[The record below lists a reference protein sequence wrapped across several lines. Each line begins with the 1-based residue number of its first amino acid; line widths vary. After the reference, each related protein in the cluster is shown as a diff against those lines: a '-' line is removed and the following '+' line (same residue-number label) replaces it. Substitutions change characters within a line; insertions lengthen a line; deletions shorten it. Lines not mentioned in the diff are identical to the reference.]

1 MDFIENTKHTIFKY
15 GLLGAKDR
23 VLVCVSG
30 GPDSVALLHALN
42 NIKDELELTLH
53 IAHLNHM
60 LRKEAVKEEIF
71 VKNLGKKLYIPV
83 STEKK
88 DILKLSK
95 RCKASIE
102 DKARQMRY
110 QFFLKVAR
118 VNKLNKIAVAHT
130 KDDQAETVLMR
141 LIKGAGPRG
150 LCGISAKR
158 KFDGIYVIRPLIE
171 TWKREVLSFLK
182 EERLSYRLDKTNLK
196 NIYLRNKVRN
206 LLLRDLQNDFNPN
219 IKEILTNTSKEIT
232 KAYDFLHIRAKGVF
246 NKISSFRG
254 DDLIISLDKLLKCHD
269 AIKSEV
275 IRIAIEKKKGDLN
288 KISYK
293 NWEDMERLINF
304 GKSGSSLDIPSIT
317 VIRDYD
323 TLVLR
328 PSALCHKFSTV
339 HKGVRGRPSPTLG
352 GCSAN
357 EVSAEG
363 GLAHL
368 AEVRCYSSKL
378 ISQRTRR
385 IGLKEKKSWRLKIPG
400 KTFIKELGV
409 GFEAGLLDKVPTS
422 FKNKD
427 KTTEYFDYKM
437 LELPL
442 IVRTRAGGDRFKP
455 LGMERDKKLQDF
467 LVDEKVSRHKRDK
480 LALVSS
486 GDKIVWVTGYRISDF
501 AKLTPQTKKVL
512 CLKCKEL

>member
-1 MDFIENTKHTIFKY
+1 MDFIEKAKHTIFKY
-15 GLLGAKDR
+15 DLLRAKDR

-42 NIKDELELTLH
+42 NIKDELDLTLH

-71 VKNLGKKLYIPV
+71 VKNLGKKLNIPV
-83 STEKK
+83 SSEKR

-95 RCKASIE
+95 RYKASVE
-102 DKARQMRY
+102 DKARQVRY

-118 VNKLNKIAVAHT
+118 INKLNKIAVAHT

-182 EERLSYRLDKTNLK
+182 EERLSYRLDRTNLK

-206 LLLRDLQNDFNPN
+206 LLLRDIQNDFNPN
-219 IKEILTNTSKEIT
+219 IKEILANTSREIT
-232 KAYDFLHIRAKGVF
+232 KAYDFLRTKAMGVF

-254 DDLIISLDKLLKCHD
+254 DDIIISLDKLLKCHD

-328 PSALCHKFSTV
+328 P
-339 HKGVRGRPSPTLG
+339 R
-352 GCSAN
+352 
-357 EVSAEG
+357 
-363 GLAHL
+363 
-368 AEVRCYSSKL
+368 
-378 ISQRTRR
+378 RT
-385 IGLKEKKSWRLKIPG
+385 GLKEKKSWRLKIPG
-400 KTFIKELGV
+400 KTFIKELGI
-409 GFEAGLLDKVPTS
+409 GFEAEFMDKVPTS

-427 KTTEYFDYKM
+427 KTTEYFDYKR
-437 LELPL
+437 LKLPL

-455 LGMERDKKLQDF
+455 LGMEREKKLQDF
-467 LVDEKVSRHKRDK
+467 FVDEKVSRHKRDK

-486 GDKIVWVTGYRISDF
+486 GDEIVWVTGYRLSDF
-501 AKLTPQTKKVL
+501 AKLTPETKKVL
-512 CLKCKEL
+512 RIRCKWL